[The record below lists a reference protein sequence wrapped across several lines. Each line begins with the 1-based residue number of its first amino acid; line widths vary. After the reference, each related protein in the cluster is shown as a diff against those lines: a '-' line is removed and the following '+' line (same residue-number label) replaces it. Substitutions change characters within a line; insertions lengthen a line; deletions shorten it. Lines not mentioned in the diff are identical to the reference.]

1 MGYKKLSDE
10 QEKQLVQEY
19 ISGVPVKDL
28 MNKYGYATKKSI
40 TDKIKKHYGDNYK
53 NIIDTAKQN
62 RKNYSY
68 SFEGVINE
76 FNAYFLGLL
85 LTDGYV
91 TSRGYDVGIDLT
103 DKDCINFL
111 AKSIGI
117 DYKEYQSINNT
128 DNYNRKKR
136 FRLILSDKKIVQQ
149 LSKYGIVHNKSLTL
163 KGPKLTKDEEKFIP
177 YIIRGIIDGD
187 GNVSPTSYG
196 AAHFRI
202 YSASEAFIDWIIDI
216 LTNKMYMIDI
226 KKNFQSNETNGIW
239 FVDSANQDNI
249 LKLIS
254 LSYNKPFG
262 MERKY
267 NQLRKTFRDYNTGR
281 SLI

>member
-28 MNKYGYATKKSI
+28 MNNYGYATKKSI

-91 TSRGYDVGIDLT
+91 TSRGYDVGIYLT
-103 DKDCINFL
+103 DEDCINFL

-136 FRLILSDKKIVQQ
+136 FRK
-149 LSKYGIVHNKSLTL
+149 
-163 KGPKLTKDEEKFIP
+163 
-177 YIIRGIIDGD
+177 
-187 GNVSPTSYG
+187 
-196 AAHFRI
+196 
-202 YSASEAFIDWIIDI
+202 W
-216 LTNKMYMIDI
+216 
-226 KKNFQSNETNGIW
+226 
-239 FVDSANQDNI
+239 
-249 LKLIS
+249 
-254 LSYNKPFG
+254 
-262 MERKY
+262 
-267 NQLRKTFRDYNTGR
+267 
-281 SLI
+281 

>member
-28 MNKYGYATKKSI
+28 MSKYGYATKKSI
-40 TDKIKKHYGDNYK
+40 TDKVKKHYGDNYK

-68 SFEGVINE
+68 SFDGVINE

-103 DKDCINFL
+103 DEDCINFL
-111 AKSIGI
+111 SKGIGI

-128 DNYNRKKR
+128 DNYNRKNR
-136 FRLILSDKKIVQQ
+136 FRLILSDKQIVQQ

-163 KGPKLTKDEEKFIP
+163 NGPKLTKDEE
-177 YIIRGIIDGD
+177 
-187 GNVSPTSYG
+187 
-196 AAHFRI
+196 
-202 YSASEAFIDWIIDI
+202 
-216 LTNKMYMIDI
+216 
-226 KKNFQSNETNGIW
+226 
-239 FVDSANQDNI
+239 NQ
-249 LKLIS
+249 
-254 LSYNKPFG
+254 
-262 MERKY
+262 
-267 NQLRKTFRDYNTGR
+267 
-281 SLI
+281 